1 MKELI
6 RVSLRTDRRERIGN
20 FEGKYGSRSH
30 LLVCTFVMKAR
41 FPHQGLVS
49 WVQARSWAWIRREK
63 GRSPFFRFCCS
74 FPPFFGPSP
83 SRSLPRSCAG
93 NQRKLRELLVNKN
106 NCTTW
111 QFVQWSGWRR
121 WRDVSSGWPPLWSS
135 RSRRQSGSLWDR
147 GRPVTRWPPGDDRM
161 RATWLHLSFVSFGF
175 EQRFARIGNSCDPH
189 LTFWHWQRISLL
201 LTE

>member
-49 WVQARSWAWIRREK
+49 WIQARSWAWIRREK

-106 NCTTW
+106 SQLYYLAVCTMKWLTKVTRRFFW
-111 QFVQWSGWRR
+111 MASTLVKSIEAAVREFVRSGAAGDTVASRR
-121 WRDVSSGWPPLWSS
+121 WSDVGDMTALVICLLW
-135 RSRRQSGSLWDR
+135 LWAEVCTNR
-147 GRPVTRWPPGDDRM
+147 
-161 RATWLHLSFVSFGF
+161 
-175 EQRFARIGNSCDPH
+175 
-189 LTFWHWQRISLL
+189 
-201 LTE
+201 